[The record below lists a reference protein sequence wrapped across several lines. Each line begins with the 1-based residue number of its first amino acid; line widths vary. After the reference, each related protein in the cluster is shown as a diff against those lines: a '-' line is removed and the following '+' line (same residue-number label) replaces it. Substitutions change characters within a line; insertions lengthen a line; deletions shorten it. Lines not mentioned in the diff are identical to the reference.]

1 MAKKASKAPSGLGIY
16 RNATSWTF
24 TWNRGEGYNKGQQLN
39 YWVNGIGGSLAID
52 TGVSAAHIWTTAATV
67 QFQVRGK
74 KEGKKWSA
82 WATSDVYYVGV
93 PRAPVVNAEQT
104 QPYVTKFT
112 YSVQADDTESLQF
125 SSSEWQTILVQDCNT
140 ADGNAVNWAG
150 AETGTSGTSFEKTI
164 DEGGF
169 SGAEYSYTRWFR
181 ARSNGWVG
189 STGWVYQKHVYAT
202 PKRAENVTA
211 KYELISGSGYSVSV
225 EWDSPASNANPIDS
239 VQVQYLISAPAT
251 TVTTVDNTKVMTLSC
266 PNTDQGWTS
275 LTDVSGVSGKRAMSF
290 TIPTDLTDDQ
300 CVFVRVNNK
309 HDQIT
314 TYGVPVLAQGA
325 IGKLAKPTISSVSPG
340 GVTNLYTVS
349 VTRNTSVN
357 DAFIAVYLRT
367 TSQPNLN
374 AVVGIIPAN
383 GTSVSCII
391 PPPGED
397 EVSFGVKAYIAN
409 YSPTGPESESAPTY
423 YIITDMEGVG
433 RMESEI
439 NWDGG
444 AVPLPPTNVSVIK
457 VNDTTAQIGWNWSW
471 RDANQAELSW
481 ADHEDAWESTDEPSK
496 YTVDSTNA
504 SRWNIAGLNIGTWYF
519 RIRLLKAIGEA
530 ISYGTYCE
538 TRTLKLS
545 SSPDTPALVL
555 SDGVIPKT
563 GSVTCYWAYVSTDGT
578 AQMYA
583 EVCEAFYEYAAVE
596 NPTGSPLSHGYYE
609 LSGTQY
615 VKSYDTT
622 VVSGKTYYTPTGTI
636 TYSDPIGST
645 NSSQHITISAE
656 EQNWQP
662 NETHHL
668 AVRVIAASGE
678 PSEGWSA
685 PVPVTIAEEITA
697 TIVASSLV
705 DETQT
710 ISETGHPTV
719 TRTYKALKSLPMTV
733 RATGAG
739 IGGTTTYIIERA
751 VAYQMTRPDETEHE
765 GYEGE
770 TIVIKNQNGEDS
782 VSISQE
788 ELLGYLDDG
797 ASYRLIAIAK
807 DTYGQTSTAS
817 IDFEVH
823 WTHQAVIPEAA
834 IELDHTN
841 NVTMITPIQPETG
854 YLSGDVADI
863 YRLSAD
869 SPELIFKGA
878 EFGTKYVDPYP
889 AFGEFG
895 GHRIVYRTKNG
906 DYITEDNDMAWTD
919 YNADENSDYKH
930 DLFGVVIDF
939 DDEQLILPY
948 NVSLSNSWTKDFTKT
963 KYLGGSIQGDWNPA
977 VEKTASATTVIPVEV
992 EPDKVELLRR
1002 LAVFPGI
1009 CHVRMPDGSSFTAN
1023 VDVKDD
1029 REEKWTRRL
1038 SKASLTITK
1047 VDAEGF
1053 DGMTYA
1059 EWEASQ
1065 DEDEEE

>member
-1 MAKKASKAPSGLGIY
+1 MGKPTAPSGLAISRSGTAWTLTWKRGKDYTSQNLNYSI
-16 RNATSWTF
+16 NGGGWTGLSVGKKATSA
-24 TWNRGEGYNKGQQLN
+24 
-39 YWVNGIGGSLAID
+39 V
-52 TGVSAAHIWTTAATV
+52 IWAAATSV
-67 QFQVRGK
+67 AFQVRGK
-74 KEGKKWSA
+74 KSQWSS
-82 WATSDVYYVGV
+82 WTTSGTYYVAV
-93 PRAPVVNAEQT
+93 PYPPSVNAELT
-104 QPYVTKFT
+104 QPFVTKFS
-112 YSVQADDTESLQF
+112 YGVSADDTWPQQF
-125 SSSEWQTILVQDCNT
+125 TNSEWQTILVKDCNT
-140 ADGNAVNWAG
+140 TDGNAVNWAG
-150 AETGTSGTSFEKTI
+150 AETGTSGIAFEKTV

-169 SGAEYSYTRWFR
+169 SGAQYSYTRWFR
-181 ARSNGWVG
+181 ARSNGWAG
-189 STGWVYQKHVYAT
+189 STGWVYANHVYAT
-202 PKRAENVTA
+202 PKRAENVTG

-225 EWDSPASNANPIDS
+225 EWDSPASSANPIDS
-239 VQVQYLISAPAT
+239 VTVQYLISPPAT
-251 TVTTVDNTKVMTLSC
+251 TVTTVGNTKVMTLSC

-275 LTDVSGVSGKRAMSF
+275 LTDVSGTSGKRAMSF
-290 TIPTDLTDDQ
+290 TIPTDLSDDE

-309 HDQIT
+309 HDQII
-314 TYGVPVLAQGA
+314 TYGEPVLVSGS
-325 IGKLAKPTISSVSPG
+325 IGKLAKPSISSVSPG

-349 VTRNTSVN
+349 VTRNTSVDN
-357 DAFIAVYLRT
+357 AFIAVYLRT

-383 GTSVSCII
+383 STSVSCII

-409 YSPTGPESESAPTY
+409 YSPIGPQSESAPTY

-444 AVPLPPTNVSVIK
+444 AVPLPPTNVSIIK

-471 RDANQAELSW
+471 RDANEAELSW
-481 ADHEDAWESTDEPSK
+481 ADHEDAWESTDEPST
-496 YTVDSTNA
+496 YIVGSTNA

-519 RIRLLKAIGEA
+519 RIRLIKAIGEA
-530 ISYGTYCE
+530 VSYGTYCE

-555 SDGVIPKT
+555 SDGVISKT

-583 EVCEAFYEYAAVE
+583 EVCEAFYEYSAVT
-596 NPTGSPLSHGYYE
+596 NPTGSPFENGYYE

-615 VKSYDTT
+615 VKSYDIT
-622 VVSGKTYYTPTGTI
+622 VTSGKTYYTPNGSI
-636 TYSDPIGST
+636 TYGDPIGST
-645 NSSQHITISAE
+645 NSSQHITLSAE
-656 EQNWQP
+656 EMNWQP

-697 TIVASSLV
+697 QITISSLV
-705 DETQT
+705 SESET
-710 ISETGHPTV
+710 ISEPGHDPI
-719 TRTYKALKSLPMTV
+719 TRTFNSLKSLPMTV
-733 RATGAG
+733 KATGAG
-739 IGGTTTYIIERA
+739 ISGTTAYIIERS
-751 VAYQMTRPDETEHE
+751 VAYHMARPDESEHE
-765 GYEGE
+765 GFEGE
-770 TIVIKNQNGEDS
+770 TVVIKYQNGEDP
-782 VSISQE
+782 VTIYQE
-788 ELLGYLDDG
+788 DLLGYLDDG

-807 DTYGQTSTAS
+807 DSYGQTSQDS
-817 IDFEVH
+817 IEFEVH
-823 WTHQAVIPEAA
+823 WTHQAVIPEAT
-834 IELDHTN
+834 IELDREN
-841 NVTMITPIQPETG
+841 NVTMITPIQPEG
-854 YLSGDVADI
+854 YASGDVADI
-863 YRLSAD
+863 YRLSVD
-869 SPELIFKGA
+869 TPELIVKGA

-963 KYLGGSIQGDWNPA
+963 KYLGGSIQGDWNPS
-977 VEKTASATTVIPVEV
+977 VEKSASASTTIPIEV
-992 EPDKVELLRR
+992 EPDKVEALRR

-1009 CHVRMPDGSSFTAN
+1009 CHVRTPDGSSYTAN
-1023 VDVKDD
+1023 IDVKDD
-1029 REEKWTRRL
+1029 REEKWVRRI
-1038 SKASLTITK
+1038 SKVSLTITR

-1053 DGMTYA
+1053 DGVTYA
-1059 EWEASQ
+1059 EWIRDQA
-1065 DEDEEE
+1065 DEEQE